1 MQSVQIPDEIME
13 KINARCRELKCSPE
27 KLIHSI
33 LFDYLKKVES
43 IPTTV
48 AREKIMMMLEHDN
61 PAGDDILDNLV
72 RLGQEG
78 WD

>member
-48 AREKIMMMLEHDN
+48 DCEKMMMMLEHDN

>member
-33 LFDYLKKVES
+33 LFDYLNKLEFF
-43 IPTTV
+43 PYYFEF
-48 AREKIMMMLEHDN
+48 EKIWKMLDHDN